1 MTLNLENLAAIAA
14 AYVAAIGLI
23 SWQSPARLFDS
34 LALATL
40 AHALVAWLAMS
51 EPSEP
56 AAPPEPTRSGDYF

>member
-1 MTLNLENLAAIAA
+1 MIINPENLAAIAA

-40 AHALVAWLAMS
+40 GVCLGSLA
-51 EPSEP
+51 
-56 AAPPEPTRSGDYF
+56 RYV